1 MSKSLRLGVDLVQ
14 ISRIGR
20 LVERYG
26 IDALRRMLTD
36 DELQD
41 VFSVPVRLGNNT
53 PLYRRIASKVAA
65 KEAVA
70 KALGVGLN
78 GLGYVDGIAWKDVAL
93 LPESEVSRR
102 PMLMLM
108 GAAEAYQKAIKIKYW
123 TISLSHDG
131 DYVVCAVA
139 GS

>member
-14 ISRIGR
+14 ISRIAR

-26 IDALRRMLTD
+26 IDALRRMLTE
-36 DELQD
+36 DELAD
-41 VFSVPVRLGNNT
+41 VFSVPVRLGNNQ
-53 PLYRRIASKVAA
+53 PLYRRIATKVAA

-78 GLGYVDGIAWKDVAL
+78 GLGYVEGIAWKDVAL
-93 LPESEVSRR
+93 TPESDTSRR
-102 PMLMLM
+102 PVLTLD
-108 GAAEAYQKAIKIKYW
+108 GAAEMFQKALKIKYW